1 MSAIHLQYKKTV
13 LVGHHLLLRDFW
25 HYMIIFMNVYVGIRA
40 AFLLLSLAV
49 KGFLTL
55 RNNITTIVIVKL
67 INVVFNFFI
76 LFCGNS
82 AL

>member
-1 MSAIHLQYKKTV
+1 
-13 LVGHHLLLRDFW
+13 
-25 HYMIIFMNVYVGIRA
+25 MIMFMNVYVGIRA
-40 AFLLLSLAV
+40 AVVWLSFAV

-67 INVVFNFFI
+67 INVVFNLFI

-82 AL
+82 EL